1 MKDWVKFL
9 DVAAINERFLEAFH
23 NDITEVVQ
31 SGRAL
36 LGQQT
41 QKFEEEFA
49 EYCHT
54 THCVGVAN
62 GLDALWLTL
71 MAKKI
76 LEGWTENDEVIVP
89 EHTFIATVQAVVR
102 AGLKPI
108 LAPVSNDDYLLDVNQ
123 LTPILSSKTRAILP
137 VHLYGKM
144 ADMNSIATFA
154 AQHNL
159 FILEDAAQAH
169 GAQYAGHPAGDRF
182 WQGAAAYSFYPG
194 KNLGALGD
202 GGAMVTNDESLANCV
217 RQLANYGSSTK
228 YHHEY
233 MGTNSRLDEL
243 QAAFLRHKLRSLQED
258 NKKRRKIAR
267 RYLTEIRNP
276 LISLPY
282 PTLDLSQKLESVFH
296 IFPIF
301 SQHRTRLQEH
311 LQEGYIETLI
321 HYPIPIHKQQCIRHF
336 WRDENDFLTAEQLA
350 NEELSLPI
358 SPVLSDEHV
367 TRVIRALN
375 TFEL

>member
-108 LAPVSNDDYLLDVNQ
+108 LAPVSNDDYLLDVSQ

-233 MGTNSRLDEL
+233 MGINSRLDEL

>member
-108 LAPVSNDDYLLDVNQ
+108 LAPVSNDNYLLDVSQ

-137 VHLYGKM
+137 VHLYGRM

>member
-9 DVAAINERFLEAFH
+9 DVAAINKRFLEAFH

-89 EHTFIATVQAVVR
+89 EHTFIATVQAVVK

-108 LAPVSNDDYLLDVNQ
+108 LAPVSNDDYLLDVSQ

-159 FILEDAAQAH
+159 FVLEDAAQAH

-267 RYLTEIRNP
+267 RYLTEIKNP

-336 WRDENDFLTAEQLA
+336 WRGGNDFLTAEQLA

>member
-108 LAPVSNDDYLLDVNQ
+108 LAPVSNDDYLLDVSQ
-123 LTPILSSKTRAILP
+123 LTSIFSSKTRAILP

-159 FILEDAAQAH
+159 FILEDSAQAH

-233 MGTNSRLDEL
+233 MGINSRLDEL

>member
-9 DVAAINERFLEAFH
+9 DVAAINKRFLEAFH

-54 THCVGVAN
+54 THCVGGAN

-89 EHTFIATVQAVVR
+89 EHTFIATVQAVVK

-108 LAPVSNDDYLLDVNQ
+108 LAPVSNDDYLLDVSQ

-336 WRDENDFLTAEQLA
+336 WRDENDFLTAERIA

-358 SPVLSDEHV
+358 SPVLLDEHV